1 MTTLAI
7 DIGGTKIAAAVCDE
21 NDAITHRWRVP
32 TPMDADAINHH
43 IANIYHEA
51 VAAGHD
57 DIQAIGI
64 SAAGNVGADRRTLT
78 FAANIPAWIN
88 YDLSEHIGALI
99 DHAVPVVVENDA
111 NCAGWGEYVHGAG
124 QGSSNM
130 VALTVGTGLGGAIVI
145 DGRLYR
151 GSFGMAAELGH
162 LPMVP
167 DGDTC
172 GCGLRGC
179 AERYTSGSALERFAK
194 SAVRRRP
201 QDAGRL
207 MELCGGDVDKLE
219 GPMVSQAAQEGDVLG
234 LYAFG
239 KIGEWLG
246 RAMAATAAVLDPDV
260 FVIGGGV
267 VAVGDILLE
276 PARYNYQR
284 FLEGSAYRGHASSST
299 ARRIPWPREHRR
311 RHRRAG
317 RRPDRRRQPGTALR
331 RAMRDDDQTQSRRVQ
346 HPNMDRTRAYGF

>member
-21 NDAITHRWRVP
+21 NDSIIQRWRVP
-32 TPMDADAINHH
+32 TPMDADAINQH
-43 IANIYHEA
+43 IAEVYREA
-51 VAAGHD
+51 VAAGHT
-57 DIQAIGI
+57 DIEAIGI
-64 SAAGNVGADRRTLT
+64 SAAGNVSADRKTLT
-78 FAANIPAWIN
+78 FSANIPAWIN
-88 YDLSEHIGALI
+88 YDLSEHVGALI

-145 DGRLYR
+145 NGQLYR

-167 DGDTC
+167 DGDHC

-179 AERYTSGSALERFAK
+179 AERYTSGTSLENFAK

-201 QDAGRL
+201 QDAKRL
-207 MELCGGDVDKLE
+207 MELCGGDISKLE

-234 LYAFG
+234 LYAFRQDRRMA
-239 KIGEWLG
+239 WLHDG
-246 RAMAATAAVLDPDV
+246 RSSAVLIWDL

-267 VAVGDILLE
+267 GGSSATFCWK

-284 FLEGSAYRGHASSST
+284 FLEGSAYRGHAKIVAAT
-299 ARRIPWPREHRR
+299 AGED
-311 RHRRAG
+311 AG
-317 RRPDRRRQPGTALR
+317 LIGAANLALR
-331 RAMRDDDQTQSRRVQ
+331 
-346 HPNMDRTRAYGF
+346 

>member
-201 QDAGRL
+201 QDAERL

-246 RAMAATAAVLDPDV
+246 RAMAATAAV
-260 FVIGGGV
+260 IGGGV

-284 FLEGSAYRGHASSST
+284 FLEGSAYRGHASIVAAT
-299 ARRIPWPREHRR
+299 AGQD
-311 RHRRAG
+311 AG
-317 RRPDRRRQPGTALR
+317 LIGAANLALR
-331 RAMRDDDQTQSRRVQ
+331 
-346 HPNMDRTRAYGF
+346 